1 MKNKFI
7 VVLLSFFLFANLN
20 AQQEKIYLFKSDI
33 EVLESS
39 DLIITETI
47 KVFANGRNIQRGIF
61 RAIPNTYV
69 SKHGVKFSVKYE
81 ILETLR
87 DGKTEAYFL
96 KTENGH
102 SYIYLG
108 SENYFL
114 PSGDYTYTIKYKTNK
129 QIGYFDDFDE
139 LYWNVNG
146 NNWDFSIDKI
156 EATIS
161 LPEGATIGNHIA
173 YTGAYGEA
181 NADYKSTKLSD
192 NSIRFE
198 STGVFSPNENM
209 TIAVGWPK
217 GVVYQPTMQEN
228 ILAFFKDN
236 LIIFIGLLGTLF
248 AFLIHLANWKKVGVD
263 PDTGTIIPMFKPM
276 KGLSPSAMR
285 YILKMDVDNKAF
297 TAALVSIATK
307 GAITIEKKS
316 KIYHL
321 IKTPAA
327 NVTELTKSE
336 LSIVNSLFKSGNT
349 FKLTNSK
356 HSQLSS
362 AMRIFNQAEKDL
374 HEETYFKLNRKH
386 LIAGIVLSFL
396 TILSMFILRGSTLNF
411 SSLLQFAPIVF
422 VGIMMFKNVKSFQ
435 KNIVGIVLGIIFL
448 SFFFVSS
455 TSSMMTTFEVVV
467 MVVIIF
473 VLIVLN
479 LLFAYLMKAPT
490 LFGRKEMDKIEGFK
504 MYLKTAEEERLNS
517 LNVPDKTPE
526 LFEAYL
532 PYAIALDCENQW
544 SKKFESIIKDAID
557 AGTYTQPTWY
567 IGGNRGFN
575 PGRFTN
581 DIGNRFN
588 NAVNTSSS
596 PPPSQRSS
604 GSGGSS
610 GGGFSGGGGGGGG
623 GGGW

>member
-1 MKNKFI
+1 MKNSI
-7 VVLLSFFLFANLN
+7 LIVLLSFFFFANVN

-33 EVLESS
+33 EVLVSS

-47 KVFANGRNIQRGIF
+47 KVFANGQDVRSGIF

-69 SKHGVKFSVKYE
+69 SKQGVKFRVQYE
-81 ILETLR
+81 ILEILR
-87 DGKTEAYFL
+87 DGSIENYHQK
-96 KTENGH
+96 KENGY

-129 QIGYFDDFDE
+129 QIGYFDEFDE
-139 LYWNVNG
+139 IYWNVNG
-146 NNWDFSIDKI
+146 NNWNFTTEKI
-156 EATIS
+156 EATIT
-161 LPEGATIGNHIA
+161 LPKGADIENFTA
-173 YTGAYGEA
+173 YTGAYGET
-181 NADYKSTKLSD
+181 NKDYKVIQIAD
-192 NSIRFE
+192 NIVKFE
-198 STGVFSPNENM
+198 STKTFNPKENM
-209 TIAVGWPK
+209 TVAVGWPK
-217 GVVYQPTMQEN
+217 GIVHEPGTQEK
-228 ILAFFKDN
+228 ILEFFKDN
-236 LIIFIGLLGTLF
+236 IIVFIGLLGTLL
-248 AFLIHLANWKKVGVD
+248 AFLVHLSNWKKVGVD
-263 PDTGTIIPMFKPM
+263 LDTGTIIPMFKPM

-285 YILKMDVDNKAF
+285 YILKMNVDDKAF

-307 GAITIEKKS
+307 GALTIEKKS
-316 KIYHL
+316 KVYHL
-321 IKTPAA
+321 ITTPAA

-336 LSIVNSLFKSGNT
+336 LSIVNALFSSANI

-396 TILSMFILRGSTLNF
+396 TIASMFILRGSKLNF
-411 SSLLQFAPIVF
+411 GSLLQFTPVLFIGF
-422 VGIMMFKNVKSFQ
+422 MMFRDIKSFQ
-435 KNIVGIVLGIIFL
+435 KNIIGIVFGVVFL
-448 SFFFVSS
+448 FIFFVSS
-455 TSSMMTTFEVVV
+455 NTSIMTSFEVIV
-467 MVVIIF
+467 MGIIIF
-473 VLIVLN
+473 VLIIVN

-504 MYLKTAEEERLNS
+504 MYLKTAEEERLDS

-526 LFEAYL
+526 LFEKYL
-532 PYAIALDCENQW
+532 PYAIALDCENRW
-544 SKKFESIIKDAID
+544 SKKFESIIQNAID
-557 AGTYTQPTWY
+557 AGTYTKPTWY

-575 PGRFTN
+575 PGNFTN
-581 DIGNRFN
+581 DIGRRFN
-588 NAVNTSSS
+588 NAVSTSSTA
-596 PPPSQRSS
+596 PSQR
-604 GSGGSS
+604 GSGGGSSS

>member
-1 MKNKFI
+1 MKNSI
-7 VVLLSFFLFANLN
+7 LIVLLSFFFFANVN

-47 KVFANGRNIQRGIF
+47 KVFANGQDIRSGIF

-69 SKHGVKFSVKYE
+69 SKQGVKFRVQYE
-81 ILETLR
+81 ILEILR
-87 DGKTEAYFL
+87 DGSIENYHQK
-96 KTENGH
+96 KENGY

-129 QIGYFDDFDE
+129 QIGYFDEFDE
-139 LYWNVNG
+139 IYWNVNG
-146 NNWDFSIDKI
+146 NNWNFTTEKI
-156 EATIS
+156 EATIT
-161 LPEGATIGNHIA
+161 LPKGADIENYTA
-173 YTGAYGEA
+173 YTGAYGET
-181 NADYKSTKLSD
+181 NKDYKVIQIAD
-192 NSIRFE
+192 NIVKFE
-198 STGVFSPNENM
+198 STKMFNPKENM
-209 TIAVGWPK
+209 TVAVGWPK
-217 GVVYQPTMQEN
+217 GIVYEPDTQEK
-228 ILAFFKDN
+228 ILEFFKDN
-236 LIIFIGLLGTLF
+236 MIVFIGLLGTLL
-248 AFLIHLANWKKVGVD
+248 AFLVHLANWKKVGVD

-285 YILKMDVDNKAF
+285 YILKMNVDDKAF

-307 GAITIEKKS
+307 GALTIEKKS

-336 LSIVNSLFKSGNT
+336 LCIVNSLFSSGNT

-362 AMRIFNQAEKDL
+362 AMRIFNDAEKDL

-396 TILSMFILRGSTLNF
+396 TIASMFILRGSTLNF
-411 SSLLQFAPIVF
+411 GSLLQFTPVLFIGFMMFRNIKSFLKNIIGIVF
-422 VGIMMFKNVKSFQ
+422 GVMFLF
-435 KNIVGIVLGIIFL
+435 I
-448 SFFFVSS
+448 FFVSS
-455 TSSMMTTFEVVV
+455 NTSIMTSFEVIV
-467 MVVIIF
+467 MVIIIF
-473 VLIVLN
+473 VLIIIN

-504 MYLKTAEEERLNS
+504 MYLKTAEEERLDS
-517 LNVPDKTPE
+517 LNVPDKTPQ
-526 LFEAYL
+526 LFEKYL

-544 SKKFESIIKDAID
+544 SKKFENIIQNAID
-557 AGTYTQPTWY
+557 TGTYTQPIWY
-567 IGGNRGFN
+567 IGGSRGFN
-575 PGRFTN
+575 PGNFTN
-581 DIGNRFN
+581 DIGRRFN
-588 NAVNTSSS
+588 NAVNTSSTA
-596 PPPSQRSS
+596 PSQRSS
-604 GSGGSS
+604 GGGGIS